1 MSNARRQQ
9 RATGSNIMADLA
21 DFFASEPLVLFAYLF
36 GSQARGVTGPLSD
49 LDLAVYLDGRVD
61 LFATRLRLMASL
73 AKRIRT
79 EKFDLVVLNEASPV
93 LRYEV
98 VKGGLVLKES
108 KARRVLFETEAM
120 RSYLDTAP
128 LRAVQRQCLKRSLQ
142 KEYGGERH
150 G

>member
-1 MSNARRQQ
+1 
-9 RATGSNIMADLA
+9 
-21 DFFASEPLVLFAYLF
+21 
-36 GSQARGVTGPLSD
+36 
-49 LDLAVYLDGRVD
+49 VYLDGRVD

-128 LRAVQRQCLKRSLQ
+128 LRAVQRQYLKASLR
-142 KEYGGERH
+142 KEAVH